1 MLTGRIV
8 FSPFYLLFSKDLFC
22 YSKIKSKNKPG
33 VTAGS
38 VTGHVIIVYALLGS
52 ELRNKKY

>member
-8 FSPFYLLFSKDLFC
+8 FSPFYLILSEDLFC

-33 VTAGS
+33 VTAGT
-38 VTGHVIIVYALLGS
+38 VTGHVIFVYALLGS
-52 ELRNKKY
+52 ELRNTKY